1 MRREAQHTH
10 TSRKKPILWLTNQ
23 VVFSLEKRTI
33 IYASMEEQRIYM
45 YSKEKA
51 EYKKRKL
58 SHKARPGKCSFCSL
72 RVRIFPLVF
81 QSH

>member
-1 MRREAQHTH
+1 MRRGEAQHTH

-23 VVFSLEKRTI
+23 VVFSPLKKRTI
-33 IYASMEEQRIYM
+33 IYASLEQHSSGYM

-58 SHKARPGKCSFCSL
+58 SHGGGKCSFCS
-72 RVRIFPLVF
+72 RK
-81 QSH
+81 